1 MCCISI
7 IFCIGN
13 IINDYQINVS
23 LCASIIALLMA
34 MIGVSLP
41 LIINS
46 ISKVLSEYQNDYIT
60 QMFKEEKDYIF
71 LRSVI
76 PWIIFYALFVFFFID

>member
-7 IFCIGN
+7 ISCIGN

-34 MIGVSLP
+34 MRGVSLP

-46 ISKVLSEYQNDYIT
+46 T
-60 QMFKEEKDYIF
+60 
-71 LRSVI
+71 
-76 PWIIFYALFVFFFID
+76 